1 MPDCVDEYTKY
12 IYPLKL
18 HEYLASG
25 RPVVSFRI
33 RSLARF
39 AEFVMRTSTHDEW
52 SQAIA
57 KSLTA
62 SVGSTA
68 QVEIRRNIAR
78 KHDWDILVE
87 RIARTLCQ
95 RLGPTYIDRFNW
107 ISAKDSLGDLVD
119 TDFADTAGSC
129 QM

>member
-1 MPDCVDEYTKY
+1 
-12 IYPLKL
+12 
-18 HEYLASG
+18 
-25 RPVVSFRI
+25 
-33 RSLARF
+33 
-39 AEFVMRTSTHDEW
+39 MRTSTHDEW